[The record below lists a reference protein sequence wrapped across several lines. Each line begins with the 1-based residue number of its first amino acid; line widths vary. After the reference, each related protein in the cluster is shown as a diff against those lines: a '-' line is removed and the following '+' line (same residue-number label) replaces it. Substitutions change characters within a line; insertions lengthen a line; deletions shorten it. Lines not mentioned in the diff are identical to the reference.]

1 MLCLRPLG
9 HPPYILIEYF
19 YFELEKLA
27 WIISTIDHVEDCILP
42 ITLSLTLDIKSCHK
56 RCPRLVSII
65 RILNILFC

>member
-1 MLCLRPLG
+1 MLCLRPRG

-42 ITLSLTLDIKSCHK
+42 ITSLTLDIKSCHK